1 MVLSRHFMQEHQR
14 SLIVSGGLLSAILKG
29 QFYMLLFVGLL
40 TLLQSVLF
48 AVVGE
53 YRLSLLC
60 LLASV
65 STPGLA
71 PLDSYEVPLRRG
83 LPPFGSRHYRLCRLI
98 CLAAAILMLVSI
110 KN

>member
-1 MVLSRHFMQEHQR
+1 MQAHKR
-14 SLIVSGGLLSAILKG
+14 SLIVSGGLLSAIFKG
-29 QFYMLLFVGLL
+29 QFYVFLFVGLI

-53 YRLSLLC
+53 CRLSLLC

-65 STPGLA
+65 TTPGLA
-71 PLDSYEVPLRRG
+71 PFDSYEEPLKSPQTAIRG
-83 LPPFGSRHYRLCRLI
+83 LATFGSRHYRLCRLI

-110 KN
+110 NN

>member
-1 MVLSRHFMQEHQR
+1 MQEHER
-14 SLIVSGGLLSAILKG
+14 SLIVSGGLLGAIFKG
-29 QFYMLLFVGLL
+29 HFYVFLFVGLI

-65 STPGLA
+65 TTPVLA
-71 PLDSYEVPLRRG
+71 PFDSYEEPLKSPHAAIRG
-83 LPPFGSRHYRLCRLI
+83 LATFGSRHYRLCRLI